1 MSTET
6 IFWSVVFCLL
16 FLIFELLYVIYKK
29 GNGILSKWIVSIHL
43 LSLIFTLSYLALYP
57 KIVQV
62 RTNWE
67 LGIKIDVILVFIF
80 STGILS
86 TVFYVNKKHLFLAVP
101 VSLLSLLVAFVLNNI
116 LVKQVFI

>member
-16 FLIFELLYVIYKK
+16 FLIFVLLYVIYKK

-67 LGIKIDVILVFIF
+67 LGIKIDVILVVIF

>member
-67 LGIKIDVILVFIF
+67 LGIKIDVILVVIF